1 MPRAN
6 AVTVEQRP
14 SAAPASPSI
23 KTQIHELARQHGIR
37 YERSGLDD
45 WAEAVTRLA
54 GDDVRLDETEQLLV
68 ALRQAGILSGG
79 ERTRLHA
86 RYLNERAESRA

>member
-1 MPRAN
+1 MPRAT
-6 AVTVEQRP
+6 AVTADQRP
-14 SAAPASPSI
+14 PDPAPAST
-23 KTQIHELARQHGIR
+23 KAQIHALARQHGVH

-54 GDDVRLDETEQLLV
+54 GDDVRLDETEELLV
-68 ALRQAGILSGG
+68 ALRQAGIISGG
-79 ERTRLHA
+79 QRTRLHA

>member
-1 MPRAN
+1 MSSAT
-6 AVTVEQRP
+6 AVTADQRLTDP
-14 SAAPASPSI
+14 APGSTKA
-23 KTQIHELARQHGIR
+23 QIHALARQHGVR

-54 GDDVRLDETEQLLV
+54 GDDVRLAETEALLV
-68 ALRQAGILSGG
+68 ALRQAGIISGG

-86 RYLNERAESRA
+86 RYLNERAERQA